1 MRTIANKIEEGL
13 ANVYS
18 DGEIKALTRII
29 ATELLGVA
37 QMAFY
42 LKDDIVLTAEQE
54 ALLDNAIERLKKQ
67 EPIQYILGYSDFCD
81 LRFKVTPA
89 TLIPRPETSELVEW
103 IASEATGT
111 ERILDIGT
119 GSGCIAVSLAH
130 KMPQS
135 KVTAWD
141 ISPDALAVAA
151 ENSKANG
158 CAVTFEQVDILAYEP
173 TGEQFDIIVSNPPY
187 IKENEKNAMHAN
199 VLDWEPHTALFV
211 PDSNPLLFYRTI
223 AEKGLDLLKP
233 GGRLYFE
240 INRAHGKETMEML
253 AALGYTN
260 IELRKD
266 FADNDRMIKA
276 VKPKGKGESSCKRM
290 GGNLF
295 THAMSEAEVQ
305 AHEVRLKVKTER

>member
-1 MRTIANKIEEGL
+1 MKIITHKIQEGL
-13 ANVYS
+13 ANTYTDS
-18 DGEIKALTRII
+18 EISALTRII

-42 LKDDIVLTAEQE
+42 LKDDITLTTEQQ

-67 EPIQYILGYSDFCD
+67 EPIQYILGYSDFCG

-103 IASEATGT
+103 IVSEATGD
-111 ERILDIGT
+111 ESILDIGT
-119 GSGCIAVSLAH
+119 GSGCIAVSLAS
-130 KMPQS
+130 KMTQS
-135 KVTAWD
+135 TVTAWD
-141 ISPDALAVAA
+141 ISNDALAVAT

-158 CAVTFEQVDILAYEP
+158 CAVAFEQVDILAYQP

-187 IKENEKNAMHAN
+187 IKENEKEAMHSN

-211 PDSNPLLFYRTI
+211 PDSDPLLFYRII
-223 AEKGLDLLKP
+223 AEKGLTLLKP

-253 AALGYTN
+253 AALGYTA

-266 FADNDRMIKA
+266 FAENDRMIRA
-276 VKPKGKGESSCKRM
+276 VK
-290 GGNLF
+290 N
-295 THAMSEAEVQ
+295 
-305 AHEVRLKVKTER
+305 

>member
-1 MRTIANKIEEGL
+1 MRTIAKKIEEGF
-13 ANVYS
+13 ATTYT

-29 ATELLGVA
+29 ATELLGVS

-42 LKDDIVLTAEQE
+42 LKDDITLTAEQE
-54 ALLDNAIERLKKQ
+54 TLLDNAIERLKKH
-67 EPIQYILGYSDFCD
+67 EPVQYILGYSDFCG

-103 IASEATGT
+103 IASEATGN
-111 ERILDIGT
+111 EKILDIGT

-141 ISPDALAVAA
+141 ISPEALAVAT
-151 ENSKANG
+151 ENCIASN
-158 CAVTFEQVDILAYEP
+158 CMVTFRQVDILEHKPAE
-173 TGEQFDIIVSNPPY
+173 EQFDIVVSNPPY
-187 IKENEKNAMHAN
+187 IRELEKSGMEAN

-211 PDSNPLLFYRTI
+211 PDSDPLLFYRTI
-223 AEKGLDLLKP
+223 AEKSLAMLRS
-233 GGRLYFE
+233 GGKLYFE
-240 INRAHGKETMEML
+240 INREFGNETVQML
-253 AALGYTN
+253 AALGYTD

-276 VKPKGKGESSCKRM
+276 TR
-290 GGNLF
+290 
-295 THAMSEAEVQ
+295 A
-305 AHEVRLKVKTER
+305 

>member
-1 MRTIANKIEEGL
+1 MKEIAKQINENLFGC
-13 ANVYS
+13 YS
-18 DGEIKALTRII
+18 IGEISALTRII
-29 ATELLGVA
+29 ATELLGVS
-37 QMAFY
+37 QMAYF
-42 LKDDIVLTAEQE
+42 LKDDVTLTAEQE
-54 ALLDNAIERLKKQ
+54 ALLDNAIQRLKKQ
-67 EPIQYILGYSDFCD
+67 EPIQYILGYCDFCG

-103 IASEATGT
+103 ITSEATGN
-111 ERILDIGT
+111 EGILDIGT

-130 KMPQS
+130 KLPQS

-141 ISPDALAVAA
+141 ISNDALAVAA

-158 CAVTFEQVDILAYEP
+158 CAVAFEEVDILAYKP

-187 IKENEKNAMHAN
+187 IKENEKEAMHSN

-211 PDSNPLLFYRTI
+211 PDSDPLLFYRTI
-223 AEKGLDLLKP
+223 AKKGLTLLKP
-233 GGRLYFE
+233 GGSLYFE

-253 AALGYTN
+253 ESLGYTE

-266 FADNDRMIKA
+266 FAENDRMIRA

-295 THAMSEAEVQ
+295 THAMSEA
-305 AHEVRLKVKTER
+305 

>member
-1 MRTIANKIEEGL
+1 MKAIVKQISTAL
-13 ANVYS
+13 TDSYS
-18 DGEIKALTRII
+18 AGEISALTRII
-29 ATELLGVA
+29 ATELLGVP
-37 QMAFY
+37 QMTFF
-42 LKDDIVLTAEQE
+42 LKDNITLTAWQQT
-54 ALLDNAIERLKKQ
+54 LLENAIERLKRQ
-67 EPIQYILGYSDFCD
+67 EPIQYILGYSDFCG
-81 LRFKVTPA
+81 LRFKVTLA

-103 IASEATGT
+103 IASEATGN

-135 KVTAWD
+135 KVAAWD
-141 ISPDALAVAA
+141 ISPDALAVAT

-158 CAVTFEQVDILAYEP
+158 CTIAFEEVDILAYEP

-211 PDSNPLLFYRTI
+211 PDCDPLLFYRTI
-223 AEKGLDLLKP
+223 AKKGLTLLKP

-240 INRAHGKETMEML
+240 INRAHGKETMDML
-253 AALGYTN
+253 ATLGYTS

-266 FADNDRMIKA
+266 FADNDRMIRA
-276 VKPKGKGESSCKRM
+276 VK
-290 GGNLF
+290 N
-295 THAMSEAEVQ
+295 
-305 AHEVRLKVKTER
+305 

>member
-1 MRTIANKIEEGL
+1 MRTIANKINESL

-42 LKDDIVLTAEQE
+42 LKDDITLTAEQE

-67 EPIQYILGYSDFCD
+67 EPIQYILGYSDFCG

-103 IASEATGT
+103 IASEATGKKS
-111 ERILDIGT
+111 ILDIGT
-119 GSGCIAVSLAH
+119 GSGCIAVSLAS

-135 KVTAWD
+135 TVTAWD
-141 ISPDALAVAA
+141 ISHEALAVAA

-158 CAVTFEQVDILAYEP
+158 QAVTFEQVDILAYQP

-187 IKENEKNAMHAN
+187 IKEVEKAEMEAN

-211 PDSNPLLFYRTI
+211 PDNDPLLFYRAI
-223 AEKGLDLLKP
+223 AEKGLFMLTP
-233 GGRLYFE
+233 GGKLYFE

-266 FADNDRMIKA
+266 FADNDRMIRA
-276 VKPKGKGESSCKRM
+276 VK
-290 GGNLF
+290 
-295 THAMSEAEVQ
+295 Q
-305 AHEVRLKVKTER
+305 

>member
-1 MRTIANKIEEGL
+1 MKAIIRQINENLSGSYTA
-13 ANVYS
+13 
-18 DGEIKALTRII
+18 GEISALTRII
-29 ATELLGVA
+29 ATELLGVP
-37 QMAFY
+37 QMTFF
-42 LKDDIVLTAEQE
+42 LKDDITLTAEQQT
-54 ALLDNAIERLKKQ
+54 LLNDAIERLQKH
-67 EPIQYILGYSDFCD
+67 EPIQYILGYSDFCG

-103 IASEATGT
+103 IASETAGNCS
-111 ERILDIGT
+111 ILDIGT

-158 CAVTFEQVDILAYEP
+158 CTVEFEKVDILAYEP

-211 PDSNPLLFYRTI
+211 PDSDPLLFYRTI
-223 AEKGLDLLKP
+223 AKKSLILLKP

-240 INRAHGKETMEML
+240 INRDHGKETMDML
-253 AALGYTN
+253 ATLGYTS

-266 FADNDRMIKA
+266 FADNDRMIRA
-276 VKPKGKGESSCKRM
+276 VK
-290 GGNLF
+290 L
-295 THAMSEAEVQ
+295 
-305 AHEVRLKVKTER
+305 